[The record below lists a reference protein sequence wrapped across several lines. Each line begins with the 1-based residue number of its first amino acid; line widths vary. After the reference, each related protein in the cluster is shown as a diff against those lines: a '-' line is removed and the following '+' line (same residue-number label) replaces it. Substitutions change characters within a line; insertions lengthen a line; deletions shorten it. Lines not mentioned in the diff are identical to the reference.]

1 MTVKERIENAKAQ
14 LDKAEKAKTI
24 AETQLEAATKQCDET
39 IAEMGKYGVDPSSI
53 TNEIAALSEQV
64 ETELSE
70 IERSIPQV

>member
-1 MTVKERIENAKAQ
+1 MTVKERIETAKAQ